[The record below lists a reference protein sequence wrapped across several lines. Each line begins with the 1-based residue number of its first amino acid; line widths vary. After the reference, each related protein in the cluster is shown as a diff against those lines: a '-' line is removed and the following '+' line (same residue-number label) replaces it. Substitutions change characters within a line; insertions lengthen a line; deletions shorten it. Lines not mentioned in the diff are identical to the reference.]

1 MSAAVVKSCRKEA
14 RCYRQVFDAARLLSR
29 CNGRGALVF
38 IDEIDALASQRTG
51 NDDKM
56 ARRSGIRLAAVGLFG
71 HDDTP
76 GDHHRCCLDWLAE
89 TV

>member
-1 MSAAVVKSCRKEA
+1 
-14 RCYRQVFDAARLLSR
+14 VFDAARLLSR

-56 ARRSGIRLAAVGLFG
+56 ARRSGIVSLRRPCAEMTRLAIATNAGL
-71 HDDTP
+71 DCP
-76 GDHHRCCLDWLAE
+76 VLPSLAHRASG
-89 TV
+89 